1 MNAEYK
7 FNEELE
13 AVVDIL
19 VSEAEMDQVDAEELV
34 NGLLAAH
41 GAVLADK
48 FSARLIKEG
57 R

>member
-7 FNEELE
+7 FNEEFE